1 MSDTDVR
8 WRAKK
13 VIQDQSNRLVTDTQ
27 IKRWDSKTDPGH
39 THTKTDITDFP
50 SSMPASDVKAWAKA
64 DNKPSYV
71 WNEIGNKPTEFNPSS
86 HKHLKND
93 ITDFPESIK
102 NPLSMSIMLN
112 GGNTE
117 GKDLFTYDGSVAKTV
132 NINYS
137 NIGAAPK
144 EHYHDDRYYTEEET
158 DKLIKGVSTGV
169 FENLTWEKILNKPT
183 VFTPANH
190 THSKSEIND
199 FPDSLK
205 NPSSI
210 TIKLNGGTI
219 EGNNV
224 FTYDGS
230 IAKTI
235 DITAA
240 DIGASSIGHFH
251 TVKDIKDFP
260 ISMPA
265 SDVYDWAK
273 EKFKPSYVWNEIGEK
288 PTEFN
293 PIAHKHV
300 VNEIT
305 DFPETMRNP
314 YSISIRLNNGTTED
328 LDLFTYNGDGEKSIN
343 ITPIKIDAA
352 DRVHTHTRS
361 QITDFPETLRNPAFL
376 TVKFDNM
383 ANKSVTSDSYDGS
396 VPKTITVASNIH
408 KHLKED
414 ILDFPDSIKNPKNI
428 TLILDNGETTT
439 QDFYDGSEA
448 KTFNVASA
456 KHTHSKIDFTDFP
469 VSIKNPFSVTIV
481 TNDGK
486 TTSSDSYDG
495 SIAKTFN
502 LASAKHVH
510 VKSEITDF
518 PDSIKNPSAITIVTN
533 NGETTSK
540 DTYDGSLSKT
550 FELASAKH
558 VHVKS
563 EITDFPS
570 SIKNPTAITIT
581 MNDGTDITKDSY
593 DGSEE
598 KTFDVAKGKH
608 VHVKSE
614 ITDFPDSI
622 KNPTA
627 ITIITNDG
635 KDISQDSYDGSEG
648 KIFEV
653 ADAKHVH
660 VKSEITDFPDS
671 IKNPTAITISLN
683 DGKTTVSDSYDGS
696 KEKSFNAASAKHVH
710 VKSEITDFP
719 SSIKNPAS
727 ITIAV
732 DDGVTKTQDSYDGS
746 SAKKF
751 DVANAKHVH
760 VKSEI
765 TDFPTSIKNPNTL
778 IVNINDGKTSTQ
790 TKYDGSVIATV
801 NVASAKH
808 VHVKSEITDFPES
821 IKNPTA
827 ITISTYNG
835 TDTVSDSYDGST
847 TKTFNV
853 ASANHTHSKF
863 NIVDFPDSIKNPT
876 TLIINMNDGKNI
888 TTDSYDG
895 SEEKTLN
902 LASAKHVHVKSEIT
916 DFPASIK
923 NPTAITIT
931 MNDGKTIVSDSYD
944 GSSAKKFDVAKGKHV
959 HVKSEITD
967 FPESIKNPTA
977 ITITMNDGKNTTTDS
992 YDGSSAKTFDVAKGK
1007 HVHVK
1012 SEITDFPA
1020 SIKNPTSITIS
1031 LNDGKNTTT
1040 DSYDG
1045 SKEKTFNA
1053 ASAKHVHVKSEIT
1066 DFPSSIKNPTA
1077 ITISLNDGKNITKDS
1092 YDGSTAKSFDVAK
1105 GKHVHVKSEIT
1116 DFPASIKNPTSLS
1129 IQLNGGAATVYD
1141 GSTAKSINI
1150 TPAGIGASAS
1160 THLHDDRYYTESEI
1174 DTKLGNISTTLT
1186 SHNHTELAGVASP
1199 QAVPG
1204 KSKDGFMTYHY
1215 NVNNGLTN
1223 NMPSSNNA
1231 NAILTISRHAGDYTT
1246 QLGFSS
1252 DDNIYYRNGVG
1263 TTSWKRILDSSNYNN
1278 YAPSK
1283 TGSGA
1288 SGTWSIN
1295 ITGKA
1300 NTAGIADSANAVTW
1314 GNVSGKPSTYTPS
1327 AHTHTKSQITDF
1339 PASLKNP
1346 TSLSIQLNG
1355 GTATVYDGSNAKS
1368 INITPAGIGASA
1380 SGHTHNYAGSSS
1392 VGGSANSAV
1401 KLDTST
1407 AGSGT
1412 QPVYFS
1418 GGKPVACT
1426 YSLNKSV
1433 PSNAVFTDT
1442 NTWRGIQNNL
1452 TSDSTN
1458 DSLSAA
1464 QGKVLK
1470 GLVDGKAAA
1479 SHTHTK
1485 SQITDFPTS
1494 MPASDVYS
1502 WAKASSKPSYSWS
1515 EIGSKPSTFT
1525 PSSHTHDFV
1534 VGSYTGNGGQQKPNY
1549 FGTNKVGFLM
1559 MNTTVN
1565 GNSQYKDWVIMDCY
1579 SGTDV
1584 GGGVAIGVNRQS
1596 LGAYIMR
1603 SDATR
1608 TAWAESAELLHTK
1621 NYTSYTVTKSGGG
1634 ASGTWGI
1641 NISGKAST
1649 AGTADS
1655 ANSVAWGNV
1664 SGKPST
1670 FTPSSHTHTKS
1681 QITDFPTSMPA
1692 SDVYSWAKASSKP
1705 SYSWNE
1711 ITSKPSTFTPSA
1723 HTHNYAGSSSAGG
1736 SANSAVKLNSNAG
1749 SKLNPIYFSDGKPAA
1764 CTYTLAKS
1772 VPSDAVFTD
1781 TNTWRGIQNNLTS
1794 NSTSDSLSAAQGK
1807 VLKGLIDGK
1816 ASSSHTHSY
1825 LPLSGGN
1832 VTGRIT
1838 RSSGGAW
1845 ISQRD
1850 LAIVYQ
1856 SFTDSSSACPV
1867 VAFKT
1872 KSGAWAMGSLA
1883 GTDNLYFSYSTD
1895 SDYNA
1900 GNNNAN
1906 MISLPAKTGTIALTS
1921 DLPTWNTIKPYTAFF
1936 GGIDLDTNGAYI
1948 YGENNSG
1955 NIFFRY
1961 KASAGATD
1969 YSWANLNDIVNN
1981 AYGNLRLSGG
1991 TMTGPITLGSSGS
2004 IYTGNDGN
2012 YGPGSPLNNV
2022 VISSWFGVS
2031 FTTSCP
2037 NQGCTGKTAVG
2048 IDCRTGT
2055 LKAYDFAISHFC
2067 GDDIQSIDSCSIRF
2081 TSLTNWGIIKGPN
2094 SLRFANVNGAKFRM
2108 QDRYCYCDVGFV
2120 SMGIWNS
2127 SATQAANMY
2136 INDQGFIYHTS
2147 SASRY
2152 KMNIENLTKP
2162 NDYSY
2167 NILKLNPKQW
2177 FDRGETERYAK
2188 YLTAEYTKEELDDE
2202 FKQLCLS
2209 SNITP
2214 CYGLIAEDVKEA
2226 GLEEFCEFSKDEN
2239 GNKKIEG
2246 VQYDR
2251 LPILMIP
2258 ILRDLV
2264 SCMNKILPYAKKG
2277 IDDENILKEVEEIEK
2292 RFNSFNENDV
2302 VNLKYD
2308 PETSKIIE

>member
-132 NINYS
+132 NINYL

-719 SSIKNPAS
+719 TSIKNPAS

-790 TKYDGSVIATV
+790 TKYDGSAIAKI

-835 TDTVSDSYDGST
+835 TDTVSDSYDGSI

-902 LASAKHVHVKSEIT
+902 LASAKHVHAKSEIT
-916 DFPASIK
+916 DFP
-923 NPTAITIT
+923 T
-931 MNDGKTIVSDSYD
+931 
-944 GSSAKKFDVAKGKHV
+944 
-959 HVKSEITD
+959 
-967 FPESIKNPTA
+967 
-977 ITITMNDGKNTTTDS
+977 
-992 YDGSSAKTFDVAKGK
+992 
-1007 HVHVK
+1007 
-1012 SEITDFPA
+1012 

-1116 DFPASIKNPTSLS
+1116 DFPSSIKNPTSLS

-1141 GSTAKSINI
+1141 GSSAKSINI
-1150 TPAGIGASAS
+1150 TPAGIGASAN

-1174 DTKLGNISTTLT
+1174 DTKLSNVNTTLT
-1186 SHNHTELAGVASP
+1186 SHNHTELAGVASS

-1295 ITGKA
+1295 ISGKA

-1314 GNVSGKPSTYTPS
+1314 GNISGKPSTYTPS

-1355 GTATVYDGSNAKS
+1355 GAATVYDGSTAKS

-1407 AGSGT
+1407 AGSAT

-1608 TAWAESAELLHTK
+1608 TTWAESAELLHTK

-1655 ANSVAWGNV
+1655 AKSVAWGNV

-1670 FTPSSHTHTKS
+1670 FTPSAHTHTKS

-1723 HTHNYAGSSSAGG
+1723 HTHNYAGSNSAGG
-1736 SANSAVKLNSNAG
+1736 AANYVAAG
-1749 SKLNPIYFSDGKPAA
+1749 PASVASEVYRHVWFSDAGTETARCYNDSFKYDPKSNKLTVNISGTADSVPWSGVTGKP
-1764 CTYTLAKS
+1764 
-1772 VPSDAVFTD
+1772 
-1781 TNTWRGIQNNLTS
+1781 
-1794 NSTSDSLSAAQGK
+1794 STFPP
-1807 VLKGLIDGK
+1807 
-1816 ASSSHTHSY
+1816 SSHTHSY
-1825 LPLSGGN
+1825 IPLSGGTI
-1832 VTGRIT
+1832 TGNILPSKNNSYYLGKENSAFYQIT
-1838 RSSGGAW
+1838 GQNIYAQYLKPINNTSTIGVYTDPWNAGHFESLRSGTISCSKVSFFPSGQNKTLFPDTYLSMNCLTNSSDSKSYG
-1845 ISQRD
+1845 IINFYYD
-1850 LAIVYQ
+1850 KNIVSLQ
-1856 SFTDSSSACPV
+1856 PTIGSNARSIFLPNASGTLQISSSDIRLKDNVKDSNINALE
-1867 VAFKT
+1867 FINKI
-1872 KSGAWAMGSLA
+1872 KIRQFDWKESGKGHQ
-1883 GTDNLYFSYSTD
+1883 
-1895 SDYNA
+1895 
-1900 GNNNAN
+1900 
-1906 MISLPAKTGTIALTS
+1906 
-1921 DLPTWNTIKPYTAFF
+1921 
-1936 GGIDLDTNGAYI
+1936 
-1948 YGENNSG
+1948 
-1955 NIFFRY
+1955 
-1961 KASAGATD
+1961 
-1969 YSWANLNDIVNN
+1969 DI
-1981 AYGNLRLSGG
+1981 
-1991 TMTGPITLGSSGS
+1991 
-2004 IYTGNDGN
+2004 
-2012 YGPGSPLNNV
+2012 
-2022 VISSWFGVS
+2022 
-2031 FTTSCP
+2031 
-2037 NQGCTGKTAVG
+2037 
-2048 IDCRTGT
+2048 
-2055 LKAYDFAISHFC
+2055 
-2067 GDDIQSIDSCSIRF
+2067 
-2081 TSLTNWGIIKGPN
+2081 
-2094 SLRFANVNGAKFRM
+2094 
-2108 QDRYCYCDVGFV
+2108 
-2120 SMGIWNS
+2120 
-2127 SATQAANMY
+2127 
-2136 INDQGFIYHTS
+2136 GFI
-2147 SASRY
+2147 AD
-2152 KMNIENLTKP
+2152 EL
-2162 NDYSY
+2162 
-2167 NILKLNPKQW
+2167 
-2177 FDRGETERYAK
+2177 
-2188 YLTAEYTKEELDDE
+2188 EELDSNLSVGGGTDISE
-2202 FKQLCLS
+2202 YKNENGKCIKKEIMNVKCVNTFYLQGYEVKAIQELS
-2209 SNITP
+2209 SKVDNKVDA
-2214 CYGLIAEDVKEA
+2214 LEKENNKLKDIINQL
-2226 GLEEFCEFSKDEN
+2226 LERVTTLEN
-2239 GNKKIEG
+2239 K
-2246 VQYDR
+2246 
-2251 LPILMIP
+2251 
-2258 ILRDLV
+2258 
-2264 SCMNKILPYAKKG
+2264 
-2277 IDDENILKEVEEIEK
+2277 
-2292 RFNSFNENDV
+2292 
-2302 VNLKYD
+2302 
-2308 PETSKIIE
+2308 

>member
-132 NINYS
+132 NINYL

-240 DIGASSIGHFH
+240 DIGASSIGHLH

-383 ANKSVTSDSYDGS
+383 ASKSVTSDSYDGS

-540 DTYDGSLSKT
+540 DSYDGSLSKT

-696 KEKSFNAASAKHVH
+696 KEKSFNVASAKHVH

-719 SSIKNPAS
+719 TSIKNPAS

-790 TKYDGSVIATV
+790 TKYDGSVIAKI

-967 FPESIKNPTA
+967 FPDSIKNPTA

-1012 SEITDFPA
+1012 SEITDFP
-1020 SIKNPTSITIS
+1020 TSI
-1031 LNDGKNTTT
+1031 
-1040 DSYDG
+1040 
-1045 SKEKTFNA
+1045 
-1053 ASAKHVHVKSEIT
+1053 
-1066 DFPSSIKNPTA
+1066 
-1077 ITISLNDGKNITKDS
+1077 
-1092 YDGSTAKSFDVAK
+1092 
-1105 GKHVHVKSEIT
+1105 
-1116 DFPASIKNPTSLS
+1116 
-1129 IQLNGGAATVYD
+1129 
-1141 GSTAKSINI
+1141 
-1150 TPAGIGASAS
+1150 
-1160 THLHDDRYYTESEI
+1160 
-1174 DTKLGNISTTLT
+1174 
-1186 SHNHTELAGVASP
+1186 
-1199 QAVPG
+1199 
-1204 KSKDGFMTYHY
+1204 
-1215 NVNNGLTN
+1215 
-1223 NMPSSNNA
+1223 
-1231 NAILTISRHAGDYTT
+1231 
-1246 QLGFSS
+1246 
-1252 DDNIYYRNGVG
+1252 
-1263 TTSWKRILDSSNYNN
+1263 
-1278 YAPSK
+1278 
-1283 TGSGA
+1283 
-1288 SGTWSIN
+1288 
-1295 ITGKA
+1295 
-1300 NTAGIADSANAVTW
+1300 
-1314 GNVSGKPSTYTPS
+1314 
-1327 AHTHTKSQITDF
+1327 
-1339 PASLKNP
+1339 KNP

-1355 GTATVYDGSNAKS
+1355 GTATVYDGSSAKS

-1407 AGSGT
+1407 AGSAT

-1525 PSSHTHDFV
+1525 PSAHTHEFV

-1723 HTHNYAGSSSAGG
+1723 HTHNYAGSSSVGG
-1736 SANSAVKLNSNAG
+1736 SANSAVKLDTSTAG
-1749 SKLNPIYFSDGKPAA
+1749 SATQPVYFSGGKPVA
-1764 CTYTLAKS
+1764 CSYTLGKS
-1772 VPSDAVFTD
+1772 VPSNAVFTD
-1781 TNTWRGIQNNLTS
+1781 TDTWRPLGTTANTACAGNDSRLS
-1794 NSTSDSLSAAQGK
+1794 NSRPASDVYSWAKAKSKPSYSWSEIGSKPSTFTPSSHNHDYLTLYGGRPANINFNTSTNGTGAMFHFVATSSTTTGKPPEDSNVLQLNWDNNGGYDSQLSITNCDGHMYFRGQSAGK
-1807 VLKGLIDGK
+1807 WNNWKTVIDSSNIGSQSVNYANSAGGVAWGNISGK
-1816 ASSSHTHSY
+1816 PSTFTPSSHTHTKSEVGLGNVDNTADSAKSVKY
-1825 LPLSGGN
+1825 ATSAGSATTASQLMLGSRATTFNWNGQGGQPEWLFGSNESNITGGSTSNVYVYNPSNFRVAHANESSTLGITVNPTNSNNLDTPLNFAQHSVSAYFITTNGQVTDQPSTYGMLLNVGWPGSDCHQIWMNQPGGRIYQRGGN
-1832 VTGRIT
+1832 GAGWSGSWHRILCDDDIIET
-1838 RSSGGAW
+1838 
-1845 ISQRD
+1845 
-1850 LAIVYQ
+1850 
-1856 SFTDSSSACPV
+1856 
-1867 VAFKT
+1867 
-1872 KSGAWAMGSLA
+1872 
-1883 GTDNLYFSYSTD
+1883 SYY
-1895 SDYNA
+1895 YNA
-1900 GNNNAN
+1900 GDV
-1906 MISLPAKTGTIALTS
+1906 LL
-1921 DLPTWNTIKPYTAFF
+1921 YTP
-1936 GGIDLDTNGAYI
+1936 N
-1948 YGENNSG
+1948 E
-1955 NIFFRY
+1955 
-1961 KASAGATD
+1961 SAIRF
-1969 YSWANLNDIVNN
+1969 N
-1981 AYGNLRLSGG
+1981 GG
-1991 TMTGPITLGSSGS
+1991 TP
-2004 IYTGNDGN
+2004 
-2012 YGPGSPLNNV
+2012 
-2022 VISSWFGVS
+2022 
-2031 FTTSCP
+2031 
-2037 NQGCTGKTAVG
+2037 
-2048 IDCRTGT
+2048 
-2055 LKAYDFAISHFC
+2055 
-2067 GDDIQSIDSCSIRF
+2067 
-2081 TSLTNWGIIKGPN
+2081 WGIVKLPN
-2094 SLRFANVNGAKFRM
+2094 SLQVVNGEGSKFRF
-2108 QDRYCYCDVGFV
+2108 QNSYCYCDAGFY
-2120 SMGIWNS
+2120 SNGIFN
-2127 SATQAANMY
+2127 T
-2136 INDQGFIYHTS
+2136 TS
-2147 SASRY
+2147 SSTANLHIDSNGLIRRIGSASKY
-2152 KMNIENLTKP
+2152 KLDIKPLEEDSSYPYKLLNLQ
-2162 NDYSY
+2162 
-2167 NILKLNPKQW
+2167 PKQW
-2177 FDRGETERYAK
+2177 FDKGETERYAELLSK
-2188 YLTAEYTKEELDDE
+2188 EYNGEEMDEESRVVAEN
-2202 FKQLCLS
+2202 
-2209 SNITP
+2209 SNIDSY
-2214 CYGLIAEDVKEA
+2214 YGLIAEDLEA
-2226 GLEEFCEFSKDEN
+2226 TGLEKFCSYGKEN
-2239 GNKKIEG
+2239 TDGKKEVEG
-2246 VQYDR
+2246 IMYDR
-2251 LPILMIP
+2251 IPILMIP
-2258 ILRDLV
+2258 ILKDLV
-2264 SCMNKILPYAKKG
+2264 EYVKTTYPLIKDSIKDKDAASKVSSIIDRMNSINDSTMVNTTYKV
-2277 IDDENILKEVEEIEK
+2277 DNTEK
-2292 RFNSFNENDV
+2292 
-2302 VNLKYD
+2302 
-2308 PETSKIIE
+2308 

>member
-50 SSMPASDVKAWAKA
+50 SSMPASDVKDWAKA

-71 WNEIGNKPTEFNPSS
+71 WNEIGNKPTKFNPSS

-117 GKDLFTYDGSVAKTV
+117 GKDLFTYDGSIAKTV

-158 DKLIKGVSTGV
+158 DKLIKGISTGV

-240 DIGASSIGHFH
+240 DIGASSIGHLH

-260 ISMPA
+260 TSMPA

-352 DRVHTHTRS
+352 DRIHTHIKS

-396 VPKTITVASNIH
+396 VAKTITVASNIH

-456 KHTHSKIDFTDFP
+456 KHTHSKVDFTDFP

-486 TTSSDSYDG
+486 TTTSDSYDG

-635 KDISQDSYDGSEG
+635 KDISQDSYDGSEE

-696 KEKSFNAASAKHVH
+696 KEKTFNAASAKHVH

-719 SSIKNPAS
+719 TSIKNPAS

-732 DDGVTKTQDSYDGS
+732 DDGITKTQDSYDGS

-808 VHVKSEITDFPES
+808 VHVKSEITDFPTS

-835 TDTVSDSYDGST
+835 TDTVSDSYDGSI

-853 ASANHTHSKF
+853 ASANHTHSKSH
-863 NIVDFPDSIKNPT
+863 IVDFPDSIKNPT
-876 TLIINMNDGKNI
+876 TLIINMNDGKNT

-967 FPESIKNPTA
+967 FPSSIKNPSA
-977 ITITMNDGKNTTTDS
+977 ITITTNDGKNTTTDS
-992 YDGSSAKTFDVAKGK
+992 YDGSSAKSFDVAKGK

-1012 SEITDFPA
+1012 SEITDFPS
-1020 SIKNPTSITIS
+1020 SIKNPTAITIS

-1077 ITISLNDGKNITKDS
+1077 ITITMNDGKTTVSDS
-1092 YDGSTAKSFDVAK
+1092 YDGSSAKKFDVAK

-1116 DFPASIKNPTSLS
+1116 DFPSSIKNPTSLS

-1141 GSTAKSINI
+1141 GSSAKSINI
-1150 TPAGIGASAS
+1150 TPAGIGASAN

-1174 DTKLGNISTTLT
+1174 DTKLSNINTTLT
-1186 SHNHTELAGVASP
+1186 SHNHTELAGVAST

-1288 SGTWSIN
+1288 SGTWGIN
-1295 ITGKA
+1295 ISGKA

-1314 GNVSGKPSTYTPS
+1314 GNVSGKPSTFTPS
-1327 AHTHTKSQITDF
+1327 SHTHTKSQITDF

-1355 GTATVYDGSNAKS
+1355 GTATVYDGSTAKS
-1368 INITPAGIGASA
+1368 INITPAGIGAAA
-1380 SGHTHNYAGSSS
+1380 SGHTHKYAGSSS

-1407 AGSGT
+1407 AGSST

-1452 TSDSTN
+1452 TSDSTS

-1502 WAKASSKPSYSWS
+1502 WAKASSKPSYSWN
-1515 EIGSKPSTFT
+1515 EISSKPSTFT
-1525 PSSHTHDFV
+1525 PSSHTHNFV

-1565 GNSQYKDWVIMDCY
+1565 GNSEYKDWVIMDCY

-1603 SDATR
+1603 SDAKR
-1608 TAWAESAELLHTK
+1608 AAWADSAELLHTK

-1649 AGTADS
+1649 AGTADT

-1711 ITSKPSTFTPSA
+1711 ISSKPSTFTPSS

-1781 TNTWRGIQNNLTS
+1781 TNTWRGIHNNLTS

-1807 VLKGLIDGK
+1807 ILKGLVDGK

-1845 ISQRD
+1845 VSQRD

-1867 VAFKT
+1867 AAFKT

-1895 SDYNA
+1895 TDYNA
-1900 GNNNAN
+1900 GNNNAF
-1906 MISLPAKTGTIALTS
+1906 MISLPPKTGTIALTS
-1921 DLPTWNTIKPYTAFF
+1921 DLPTWNSIKPTVTGFAGIAF
-1936 GGIDLDTNGAYI
+1936 DDNGAYI

-1955 NIFFRY
+1955 NILFRY
-1961 KASAGATD
+1961 KSSAGATD
-1969 YSWANLNDIVNN
+1969 YSWANLKDLVSN

-1991 TMTGPITLGSSGS
+1991 TMNGPINFGSSGS
-2004 IYTGNDGN
+2004 IYTANDGN
-2012 YGPGSPLNNV
+2012 YGPGGSLNNI

-2037 NQGCTGKTAVG
+2037 NQGFTGTTAVG
-2048 IDCRTGT
+2048 IDCRTGN
-2055 LKAYDFAISHFC
+2055 LKAYDFTVSHYS
-2067 GDDIQSIDSCSIRF
+2067 GADINTINDSCIRF
-2081 TSLTNWGIIKGPN
+2081 ASQTEWGIIKGPN
-2094 SLRFANVNGAKFRM
+2094 SLKFANTGGIKFRM
-2108 QDRYCYCDVGFV
+2108 QDGYCYCDAGFV
-2120 SMGIWNS
+2120 SMGIWN
-2127 SATQAANMY
+2127 ATATSAANMF
-2136 INDQGFIYHTS
+2136 INSNGIVFRRS

-2152 KMNIENLTKP
+2152 KMNIENLNKP

-2177 FDRGETERYAK
+2177 FDRGETERYAE

-2239 GNKKIEG
+2239 GNRRIEG
-2246 VQYDR
+2246 VQYER

-2258 ILRDLV
+2258 ILRDIV

-2277 IDDENILKEVEEIEK
+2277 IDDEETLKQIEEIEK
-2292 RFNSFNENDV
+2292 RFNSFKDEDM
-2302 VNLKYD
+2302 VNLQYD
-2308 PETSKIIE
+2308 PETSEIIK

>member
-240 DIGASSIGHFH
+240 DIGASSIGHLH

-696 KEKSFNAASAKHVH
+696 KEKTFNAASAKHVH

-835 TDTVSDSYDGST
+835 TDTVSDSYDGSI

-967 FPESIKNPTA
+967 FPASIKNPTA
-977 ITITMNDGKNTTTDS
+977 ITITTNDGKNTTTDS

-1012 SEITDFPA
+1012 SEITDFPT

-1116 DFPASIKNPTSLS
+1116 DFPSSIKNPTSLS

-1141 GSTAKSINI
+1141 GSSAKSINI
-1150 TPAGIGASAS
+1150 TPAGIGASAN

-1174 DTKLGNISTTLT
+1174 DTKLSNVNTTLT
-1186 SHNHTELAGVASP
+1186 SHNHTELAGVASS

-1295 ITGKA
+1295 ISGKA

-1327 AHTHTKSQITDF
+1327 SHTHTKSQITDF

-1355 GTATVYDGSNAKS
+1355 GTATVYDGSTAKS

-1407 AGSGT
+1407 AGSAT

-1452 TSDSTN
+1452 TSD
-1458 DSLSAA
+1458 
-1464 QGKVLK
+1464 
-1470 GLVDGKAAA
+1470 
-1479 SHTHTK
+1479 
-1485 SQITDFPTS
+1485 
-1494 MPASDVYS
+1494 
-1502 WAKASSKPSYSWS
+1502 
-1515 EIGSKPSTFT
+1515 
-1525 PSSHTHDFV
+1525 
-1534 VGSYTGNGGQQKPNY
+1534 
-1549 FGTNKVGFLM
+1549 
-1559 MNTTVN
+1559 
-1565 GNSQYKDWVIMDCY
+1565 
-1579 SGTDV
+1579 
-1584 GGGVAIGVNRQS
+1584 
-1596 LGAYIMR
+1596 
-1603 SDATR
+1603 
-1608 TAWAESAELLHTK
+1608 
-1621 NYTSYTVTKSGGG
+1621 
-1634 ASGTWGI
+1634 
-1641 NISGKAST
+1641 
-1649 AGTADS
+1649 
-1655 ANSVAWGNV
+1655 
-1664 SGKPST
+1664 
-1670 FTPSSHTHTKS
+1670 
-1681 QITDFPTSMPA
+1681 
-1692 SDVYSWAKASSKP
+1692 
-1705 SYSWNE
+1705 
-1711 ITSKPSTFTPSA
+1711 
-1723 HTHNYAGSSSAGG
+1723 
-1736 SANSAVKLNSNAG
+1736 
-1749 SKLNPIYFSDGKPAA
+1749 
-1764 CTYTLAKS
+1764 
-1772 VPSDAVFTD
+1772 
-1781 TNTWRGIQNNLTS
+1781 
-1794 NSTSDSLSAAQGK
+1794 STSDSLSAAQGK

-1921 DLPTWNTIKPYTAFF
+1921 DLPTWNSIKPYTAFF
-1936 GGIDLDTNGAYI
+1936 GGIDLDTNGAYV

-2094 SLRFANVNGAKFRM
+2094 SLRFANVNGVKFRM

>member
-240 DIGASSIGHFH
+240 DIGASSIGHLH

-293 PIAHKHV
+293 PTAHKHV

-696 KEKSFNAASAKHVH
+696 KEKTFNAASAKHVH

-790 TKYDGSVIATV
+790 TKYDGSVIAKI

-967 FPESIKNPTA
+967 FPT
-977 ITITMNDGKNTTTDS
+977 
-992 YDGSSAKTFDVAKGK
+992 
-1007 HVHVK
+1007 
-1012 SEITDFPA
+1012 

-1116 DFPASIKNPTSLS
+1116 DFPSSIKNPTSLS

-1141 GSTAKSINI
+1141 GSSAKSINI
-1150 TPAGIGASAS
+1150 TPAGIGASAN

-1174 DTKLGNISTTLT
+1174 DTKLSNVNTTLT
-1186 SHNHTELAGVASP
+1186 SHNHTELAGVASS

-1295 ITGKA
+1295 ISGKA
-1300 NTAGIADSANAVTW
+1300 NTAGIADSANAVAW

-1355 GTATVYDGSNAKS
+1355 GAATVYDGSTAKS

-1407 AGSGT
+1407 AGSAT

-1655 ANSVAWGNV
+1655 AKSVAWGNV

-1723 HTHNYAGSSSAGG
+1723 HTHNYAGSNSAGG
-1736 SANSAVKLNSNAG
+1736 AANSAVKLNSNAG

-1764 CTYTLAKS
+1764 CSYTLGKS
-1772 VPSDAVFTD
+1772 VPSNAVFTD

-1794 NSTSDSLSAAQGK
+1794 DSTSDSLSAAQGK

-1856 SFTDSSSACPV
+1856 SLTDSSSACPV

-1921 DLPTWNTIKPYTAFF
+1921 DIPTWNSIKPTVTGFAGIAF
-1936 GGIDLDTNGAYI
+1936 DDNGAYI

-1955 NIFFRY
+1955 NILFRY
-1961 KASAGATD
+1961 KSSAGATD
-1969 YSWANLNDIVNN
+1969 YSWANLKDLVSN

-1991 TMTGPITLGSSGS
+1991 TMNGPINFGSSGS
-2004 IYTGNDGN
+2004 IYTANDGN
-2012 YGPGSPLNNV
+2012 YGPGGSLNNI

-2037 NQGCTGKTAVG
+2037 NQGFTGTTAVG
-2048 IDCRTGT
+2048 IDCRTGN
-2055 LKAYDFAISHFC
+2055 LKAYDFTVSHYS
-2067 GDDIQSIDSCSIRF
+2067 GADINTINDSCIRF
-2081 TSLTNWGIIKGPN
+2081 ASQTEWGIIKGPN
-2094 SLRFANVNGAKFRM
+2094 SLKFANTGGIKFRM
-2108 QDRYCYCDVGFV
+2108 QDAYCYCDAGFV
-2120 SMGIWNS
+2120 SMGIWN
-2127 SATQAANMY
+2127 ATATSAANMY
-2136 INDQGFIYHTS
+2136 INDSGFVYRSS

-2152 KMNIENLTKP
+2152 KMNIENLNKP

-2188 YLTAEYTKEELDDE
+2188 YLTAKYTKEELDDE
-2202 FKQLCLS
+2202 FEQLCLS

-2239 GNKKIEG
+2239 GNRRIEG
-2246 VQYDR
+2246 VQYER

-2277 IDDENILKEVEEIEK
+2277 IDDEETLKQIEEIEK
-2292 RFNSFNENDV
+2292 RFNSFKDEDM
-2302 VNLKYD
+2302 VNLQYD
-2308 PETSKIIE
+2308 PQTSKIVE

>member
-27 IKRWDSKTDPGH
+27 IKKWDSKTDPGH

-71 WNEIGNKPTEFNPSS
+71 WNEIGNKPTKFNPSS

-117 GKDLFTYDGSVAKTV
+117 GKDLFTYDGSIAKTV

-169 FENLTWEKILNKPT
+169 FENLSWEKILNKPT

-352 DRVHTHTRS
+352 DRIHTHTRS

-396 VPKTITVASNIH
+396 VAKTITVASNIH

-486 TTSSDSYDG
+486 TTASDSYDG

-696 KEKSFNAASAKHVH
+696 KEKTFNAASAKHVH

-719 SSIKNPAS
+719 TSIKNPAS

-778 IVNINDGKTSTQ
+778 IVNINDGKASTQ
-790 TKYDGSVIATV
+790 TKYDGSVIATI

-902 LASAKHVHVKSEIT
+902 LASAKHVHFKSDIT
-916 DFPASIK
+916 DFPESIK
-923 NPTAITIT
+923 NPTSITIT

-977 ITITMNDGKNTTTDS
+977 ITITTNDGKNTTTDS
-992 YDGSSAKTFDVAKGK
+992 YDGSSAKSFDVAKGK

-1053 ASAKHVHVKSEIT
+1053 ASAKHVHLKSEIT

-1077 ITISLNDGKNITKDS
+1077 ITITMNDGKTTVSDS
-1092 YDGSTAKSFDVAK
+1092 YDGSSAKKFDVAK

-1116 DFPASIKNPTSLS
+1116 DFPTSIKNPTSLS
-1129 IQLNGGAATVYD
+1129 IQLNGGTATVYD

-1150 TPAGIGASAS
+1150 TPAGIGASAN

-1174 DTKLGNISTTLT
+1174 DTKLSNISTTLT
-1186 SHNHTELAGVASP
+1186 SHNHTELAGVAST

-1295 ITGKA
+1295 ISGKA

-1314 GNVSGKPSTYTPS
+1314 GNVSGKPSTFTPS
-1327 AHTHTKSQITDF
+1327 SHTHTKSQITDF

-1355 GTATVYDGSNAKS
+1355 GAATVYDGSTAKS
-1368 INITPAGIGASA
+1368 INITPAGIGAAA
-1380 SGHTHNYAGSSS
+1380 SGHTHKYAGSSS

-1407 AGSGT
+1407 AGSST

-1442 NTWRGIQNNL
+1442 WRGIQNNL
-1452 TSDSTN
+1452 TSDSTS

-1525 PSSHTHDFV
+1525 PSAHTHDFV

-1565 GNSQYKDWVIMDCY
+1565 GNSQYKDWIIMDCY
-1579 SGTDV
+1579 SGNDV

-1649 AGTADS
+1649 AGTADT

-1711 ITSKPSTFTPSA
+1711 ISSKPSTFTPSS

-1867 VAFKT
+1867 AAFKT

-1895 SDYNA
+1895 TDYNA
-1900 GNNNAN
+1900 GNNNAF
-1906 MISLPAKTGTIALTS
+1906 MISLPPKTGTIALTS
-1921 DLPTWNTIKPYTAFF
+1921 DLPTWNSIKPTVTGFAGIAF
-1936 GGIDLDTNGAYI
+1936 DDNGAYI

-1955 NIFFRY
+1955 NILFRY
-1961 KASAGATD
+1961 KSSAGATD
-1969 YSWANLNDIVNN
+1969 YSWANLKDLVSN

-1991 TMTGPITLGSSGS
+1991 TMTGPINLGSSGS
-2004 IYTGNDGN
+2004 IYTANDGN
-2012 YGPGSPLNNV
+2012 YGPGGSLNNI

-2037 NQGCTGKTAVG
+2037 NQAYTGSTAVG
-2048 IDCRTGT
+2048 IDCREGVV
-2055 LKAYDFAISHFC
+2055 KAQRYETCNYTSADITSV
-2067 GDDIQSIDSCSIRF
+2067 DDYA
-2081 TSLTNWGIIKGPN
+2081 
-2094 SLRFANVNGAKFRM
+2094 LRFIGGTTYAFVKKPNELILQNNSKGNTFRFGNNCNYSDAYFRAQGIYDNTSSGTANV
-2108 QDRYCYCDVGFV
+2108 
-2120 SMGIWNS
+2120 
-2127 SATQAANMY
+2127 Y
-2136 INDQGFIYHTS
+2136 ISGETYLKRHTS
-2147 SASRY
+2147 ASKY
-2152 KMNIENLTKP
+2152 KLDITPINENNSYP
-2162 NDYSY
+2162 Y
-2167 NILKLNPKQW
+2167 NILKLSPKQW
-2177 FDRGETERYAK
+2177 FDKGEIERYSE
-2188 YLTAEYTKEELDDE
+2188 YLTFECTGENMDDE
-2202 FKQLCLS
+2202 YKTLCLDGS
-2209 SNITP
+2209 ADP
-2214 CYGLIAEDVKEA
+2214 YYGLIAEDVEAA
-2226 GLEEFCEFSKDEN
+2226 GLEKFCVYGKEDEN
-2239 GNKKIEG
+2239 GNKEIEG
-2246 VQYDR
+2246 IRYDK
-2251 LPILMIP
+2251 LPILLIP
-2258 ILRDLV
+2258 IMRDIVNVL
-2264 SCMNKILPYAKKG
+2264 NRILPYAKKG
-2277 IDDENILKEVEEIEK
+2277 IDDEDILKEVEEIEK
-2292 RFNSFNENDV
+2292 RFNSFKNENV
-2302 VNLKYD
+2302 VNIQYD
-2308 PETSKIIE
+2308 PQSSKIIK

>member
-132 NINYS
+132 NINYL

-240 DIGASSIGHFH
+240 DIGASSIGHLH

-635 KDISQDSYDGSEG
+635 KDISQDSYDGSEE

-696 KEKSFNAASAKHVH
+696 KEKTFNAASAKHVH

-790 TKYDGSVIATV
+790 TKYDGSVIAKI

-931 MNDGKTIVSDSYD
+931 TNDGKNTTTDSYD
-944 GSSAKKFDVAKGKHV
+944 GSSAKLFDVAKGKHV

-967 FPESIKNPTA
+967 FPS
-977 ITITMNDGKNTTTDS
+977 
-992 YDGSSAKTFDVAKGK
+992 
-1007 HVHVK
+1007 
-1012 SEITDFPA
+1012 
-1020 SIKNPTSITIS
+1020 
-1031 LNDGKNTTT
+1031 
-1040 DSYDG
+1040 
-1045 SKEKTFNA
+1045 
-1053 ASAKHVHVKSEIT
+1053 
-1066 DFPSSIKNPTA
+1066 
-1077 ITISLNDGKNITKDS
+1077 
-1092 YDGSTAKSFDVAK
+1092 
-1105 GKHVHVKSEIT
+1105 
-1116 DFPASIKNPTSLS
+1116 SIKNPTSLS

-1141 GSTAKSINI
+1141 GSSAKSINI
-1150 TPAGIGASAS
+1150 TPAGIGASAN

-1174 DTKLGNISTTLT
+1174 DTKLSNVNTTLT
-1186 SHNHTELAGVASP
+1186 SHNHTELAGVASS

-1355 GTATVYDGSNAKS
+1355 GAATVYDGSTAKS

-1407 AGSGT
+1407 AGSAT

-1655 ANSVAWGNV
+1655 AKSVAWGNV

-1764 CTYTLAKS
+1764 CSYTLGKS
-1772 VPSDAVFTD
+1772 VPSNAVFTD

-1794 NSTSDSLSAAQGK
+1794 DSTSDSLSAAQGK

-1856 SFTDSSSACPV
+1856 SLTDSSSACPV

-1921 DLPTWNTIKPYTAFF
+1921 DIPTWNSIKPTVTGFAGIAF
-1936 GGIDLDTNGAYI
+1936 DDNGAYI

-1955 NIFFRY
+1955 NILFRY
-1961 KASAGATD
+1961 KSSAGATD
-1969 YSWANLNDIVNN
+1969 YSWANLKDLVSN

-1991 TMTGPITLGSSGS
+1991 TMNGPINFGSSGS
-2004 IYTGNDGN
+2004 IYTANDGN
-2012 YGPGSPLNNV
+2012 YGPGGSLNNI

-2037 NQGCTGKTAVG
+2037 NQGFTGTTAVG
-2048 IDCRTGT
+2048 IDCRTGN
-2055 LKAYDFAISHFC
+2055 LKAYDFTVSHYS
-2067 GDDIQSIDSCSIRF
+2067 GADINTINDSCIRF
-2081 TSLTNWGIIKGPN
+2081 ASQTEWGIIKGPN
-2094 SLRFANVNGAKFRM
+2094 SLKFANTGGIKFRM
-2108 QDRYCYCDVGFV
+2108 QDAYCYCDAGFV
-2120 SMGIWNS
+2120 SMGIWN
-2127 SATQAANMY
+2127 ATATSAANMY
-2136 INDQGFIYHTS
+2136 INDSGFVYRSS

-2152 KMNIENLTKP
+2152 KMNIENLNKP

-2188 YLTAEYTKEELDDE
+2188 YLTAKYTKEELDDE
-2202 FKQLCLS
+2202 FEQLCLS

-2239 GNKKIEG
+2239 GNRRIEG
-2246 VQYDR
+2246 VQYER

-2277 IDDENILKEVEEIEK
+2277 IDDEETLKQIEEIEK
-2292 RFNSFNENDV
+2292 RFNSFKDEDM
-2302 VNLKYD
+2302 VNLQYD
-2308 PETSKIIE
+2308 PQTSKIVE

>member
-27 IKRWDSKTDPGH
+27 IKRWDNKTDPGH

-86 HKHLKND
+86 HKHSKND

-117 GKDLFTYDGSVAKTV
+117 GKDLFTYDGSIAKTV

-230 IAKTI
+230 ITKTI
-235 DITAA
+235 DITAV
-240 DIGASSIGHFH
+240 DIGASSIGHIH

-273 EKFKPSYVWNEIGEK
+273 EKFKPSYVWSEIGEK

-305 DFPETMRNP
+305 DFPEAMRNP

-396 VPKTITVASNIH
+396 VAKTITVASNIH

-428 TLILDNGETTT
+428 TLVLDNGETTT

-456 KHTHSKIDFTDFP
+456 KHTHSKTDFTDFP

-486 TTSSDSYDG
+486 TTASDSYDG
-495 SIAKTFN
+495 STAKTFN

-518 PDSIKNPSAITIVTN
+518 PDSIKNPSAVTIITD

-550 FELASAKH
+550 FNLASGKH

-563 EITDFPS
+563 EITDFPN

-593 DGSEE
+593 DGSEA

-719 SSIKNPAS
+719 TSIKNPAS

-732 DDGVTKTQDSYDGS
+732 DDGKTKTQDSYDGS

-801 NVASAKH
+801 NVASSKH
-808 VHVKSEITDFPES
+808 VHTKSEITDFPTS
-821 IKNPTA
+821 FKNPSA

-835 TDTVSDSYDGST
+835 TDTVSDSYDGSSA
-847 TKTFNV
+847 KTFNV
-853 ASANHTHSKF
+853 ASANHTHSRF
-863 NIVDFPDSIKNPT
+863 HIVDFPDSIKNPT
-876 TLIINMNDGKNI
+876 TLIVNMSDGKNT

-902 LASAKHVHVKSEIT
+902 LATAKHVHVKSEIT

-931 MNDGKTIVSDSYD
+931 MNDGKTTVSDSYDGSTAKTFDVAKGKHVHVKSEITDFPSSIKNPTAITITMNDGKNTTKDSYDGSTAKTFDVAKGKHVHVKSEITDFPDSIKNPTSITISLSDGKNTTTDSYDGSKEKSFNAASAKHVHVKSEITDFPTSIKNPTAITISVNDGKTTVSDSYD

-967 FPESIKNPTA
+967 FPS
-977 ITITMNDGKNTTTDS
+977 
-992 YDGSSAKTFDVAKGK
+992 
-1007 HVHVK
+1007 
-1012 SEITDFPA
+1012 
-1020 SIKNPTSITIS
+1020 
-1031 LNDGKNTTT
+1031 
-1040 DSYDG
+1040 
-1045 SKEKTFNA
+1045 
-1053 ASAKHVHVKSEIT
+1053 
-1066 DFPSSIKNPTA
+1066 
-1077 ITISLNDGKNITKDS
+1077 
-1092 YDGSTAKSFDVAK
+1092 
-1105 GKHVHVKSEIT
+1105 
-1116 DFPASIKNPTSLS
+1116 SIKNPTSLS

-1141 GSTAKSINI
+1141 GSAAKSINI
-1150 TPAGIGASAS
+1150 TPAGIGASAN

-1174 DTKLGNISTTLT
+1174 DTKLSNINTTLT

-1215 NVNNGLTN
+1215 NVNNGLAN

-1263 TTSWKRILDSSNYNN
+1263 TTSWKRILDSSNYNS
-1278 YAPSK
+1278 YAPTK
-1283 TGSGA
+1283 TGTGA
-1288 SGTWSIN
+1288 SGTWGIN
-1295 ITGKA
+1295 ISGKA
-1300 NTAGIADSANAVTW
+1300 NTAGVADSANAVAW
-1314 GNVSGKPSTYTPS
+1314 GNISGKPSTYTPS
-1327 AHTHTKSQITDF
+1327 SHTHTKSQITDF
-1339 PASLKNP
+1339 PSSIKNP
-1346 TSLSIQLNG
+1346 NSVVIKLNG
-1355 GTATVYDGSNAKS
+1355 GTTEGTNMFTYDGSAAKS
-1368 INITPAGIGASA
+1368 INITPAGIGAAA
-1380 SGHTHNYAGSSS
+1380 SSHTHNYAGSSS
-1392 VGGSANSAV
+1392 SGGSANSAV
-1401 KLDTST
+1401 KLDTTS
-1407 AGSGT
+1407 AGSAT

-1426 YSLNKSV
+1426 YTLGKSV

-1485 SQITDFPTS
+1485 SQITDFPS
-1494 MPASDVYS
+1494 SLPASDVYS
-1502 WAKASSKPSYSWS
+1502 WAKAKTKPSYAWS
-1515 EIGSKPSTFT
+1515 EIT
-1525 PSSHTHDFV
+1525 
-1534 VGSYTGNGGQQKPNY
+1534 
-1549 FGTNKVGFLM
+1549 
-1559 MNTTVN
+1559 
-1565 GNSQYKDWVIMDCY
+1565 
-1579 SGTDV
+1579 
-1584 GGGVAIGVNRQS
+1584 
-1596 LGAYIMR
+1596 
-1603 SDATR
+1603 
-1608 TAWAESAELLHTK
+1608 
-1621 NYTSYTVTKSGGG
+1621 
-1634 ASGTWGI
+1634 
-1641 NISGKAST
+1641 
-1649 AGTADS
+1649 
-1655 ANSVAWGNV
+1655 
-1664 SGKPST
+1664 GKPST

-1711 ITSKPSTFTPSA
+1711 ISSKPSTFTPSS

-1736 SANSAVKLNSNAG
+1736 SANSAVKLNTNAG

-1856 SFTDSSSACPV
+1856 SLTDSSSACPV

-1883 GTDNLYFSYSTD
+1883 GTENLYFSYSTD

-1906 MISLPAKTGTIALTS
+1906 MISLPAKSGTIALTS
-1921 DLPTWNTIKPYTAFF
+1921 DLPTWSSIKPTTTGFAGIAF
-1936 GGIDLDTNGAYI
+1936 DDNGAYI

-1961 KASAGATD
+1961 KASKDATD
-1969 YSWANLNDIVNN
+1969 YSWGNIKDIASA
-1981 AYGNLRLSGG
+1981 AYGNHRHNQNTLDFTAETHFTLSGTYTDPLYGVG
-1991 TMTGPITLGSSGS
+1991 TAIKATGGIAADTMYTNNWFRSKGNTGWYSQDYGGGWYMQDTTWIRSYNDKSLYTGGGTIRSDGGFLGIRGNLSEINVEVVNTSCDIRLAAAASEKAGLYDVKSGS
-2004 IYTGNDGN
+2004 WVIYVYKSYGKVNFDSHVQATGI
-2012 YGPGSPLNNV
+2012 YNN
-2022 VISSWFGVS
+2022 
-2031 FTTSCP
+2031 TTSGSA
-2037 NQGCTGKTAVG
+2037 NIRIA
-2048 IDCRTGT
+2048 
-2055 LKAYDFAISHFC
+2055 
-2067 GDDIQSIDSCSIRF
+2067 GDGDVMRINSASKYKINIKDIQKDF
-2081 TSLTNWGIIKGPN
+2081 G
-2094 SLRFANVNGAKFRM
+2094 
-2108 QDRYCYCDVGFV
+2108 YEY
-2120 SMGIWNS
+2120 
-2127 SATQAANMY
+2127 
-2136 INDQGFIYHTS
+2136 
-2147 SASRY
+2147 
-2152 KMNIENLTKP
+2152 NLLKVKP
-2162 NDYSY
+2162 R
-2167 NILKLNPKQW
+2167 QW
-2177 FDRGETERYAK
+2177 LDKSETEQYAK
-2188 YLTAEYTKEELDDE
+2188 YLTDLYDNNLDREKIDYRE
-2202 FKQLCLS
+2202 
-2209 SNITP
+2209 NAIGVNNY
-2214 CYGLIAEDVKEA
+2214 YGLIAEDIEKA
-2226 GLEEFCEFSKDEN
+2226 GLGEFCEYGPIKDDGTKEL
-2239 GNKKIEG
+2239 EG
-2246 VQYDR
+2246 IQYDR

-2277 IDDENILKEVEEIEK
+2277 IDDENTLKEVELLEK
-2292 RFNSFNENDV
+2292 RFNCFKDIDV
-2302 VNLKYD
+2302 INTEYD
-2308 PETSKIIE
+2308 PETSKVIE

>member
-117 GKDLFTYDGSVAKTV
+117 GKDLFTYDGSIAKTV

-240 DIGASSIGHFH
+240 DIGASSIGHLH

-396 VPKTITVASNIH
+396 VAKTITVASNIH

-486 TTSSDSYDG
+486 TTASDSYDG

-540 DTYDGSLSKT
+540 DSYDGSLSKT

-719 SSIKNPAS
+719 TSIKNPAS

-765 TDFPTSIKNPNTL
+765 TDFPSSIKNPNTL

-876 TLIINMNDGKNI
+876 TLIINMNDGKNT

-923 NPTAITIT
+923 NPTAITI
-931 MNDGKTIVSDSYD
+931 
-944 GSSAKKFDVAKGKHV
+944 
-959 HVKSEITD
+959 
-967 FPESIKNPTA
+967 
-977 ITITMNDGKNTTTDS
+977 
-992 YDGSSAKTFDVAKGK
+992 
-1007 HVHVK
+1007 
-1012 SEITDFPA
+1012 
-1020 SIKNPTSITIS
+1020 
-1031 LNDGKNTTT
+1031 
-1040 DSYDG
+1040 
-1045 SKEKTFNA
+1045 
-1053 ASAKHVHVKSEIT
+1053 
-1066 DFPSSIKNPTA
+1066 
-1077 ITISLNDGKNITKDS
+1077 SLNDGKNITKDS
-1092 YDGSTAKSFDVAK
+1092 YDGSTAKSFDAAK

-1116 DFPASIKNPTSLS
+1116 DFPSSIKNPTSLS

-1150 TPAGIGASAS
+1150 TPAGIGASAN

-1174 DTKLGNISTTLT
+1174 DTKLGNINTTLT

-1300 NTAGIADSANAVTW
+1300 NTAGIADSANAVAW

-1355 GTATVYDGSNAKS
+1355 GTATVYDGSTAKS

-1392 VGGSANSAV
+1392 AGGSANSAV
-1401 KLDTST
+1401 KLNSN
-1407 AGSGT
+1407 AGSKLN
-1412 QPVYFS
+1412 PIYFS
-1418 GGKPVACT
+1418 DGKPAACT

-1433 PSNAVFTDT
+1433 PSDAVFTDT

-1502 WAKASSKPSYSWS
+1502 WAKASSKPSYSW
-1515 EIGSKPSTFT
+1515 
-1525 PSSHTHDFV
+1525 
-1534 VGSYTGNGGQQKPNY
+1534 
-1549 FGTNKVGFLM
+1549 
-1559 MNTTVN
+1559 
-1565 GNSQYKDWVIMDCY
+1565 
-1579 SGTDV
+1579 
-1584 GGGVAIGVNRQS
+1584 
-1596 LGAYIMR
+1596 
-1603 SDATR
+1603 
-1608 TAWAESAELLHTK
+1608 
-1621 NYTSYTVTKSGGG
+1621 
-1634 ASGTWGI
+1634 
-1641 NISGKAST
+1641 
-1649 AGTADS
+1649 
-1655 ANSVAWGNV
+1655 
-1664 SGKPST
+1664 
-1670 FTPSSHTHTKS
+1670 
-1681 QITDFPTSMPA
+1681 
-1692 SDVYSWAKASSKP
+1692 
-1705 SYSWNE
+1705 NE
-1711 ITSKPSTFTPSA
+1711 ITSKPSTFTPSS

-1764 CTYTLAKS
+1764 CTYSLNKS

-1794 NSTSDSLSAAQGK
+1794 DSTNDSLSAAQGK
-1807 VLKGLIDGK
+1807 VLKGLVDGK
-1816 ASSSHTHSY
+1816 AAASHTHSY

-1921 DLPTWNTIKPYTAFF
+1921 DIPTWNTIKPYTAFF

-2055 LKAYDFAISHFC
+2055 LKAYDFAISRFC

-2094 SLRFANVNGAKFRM
+2094 SLRFASDNGVKFRM

-2127 SATQAANMY
+2127 PATQPANMY
-2136 INDQGFIYHTS
+2136 INDEGFIYHTS
-2147 SASRY
+2147 AASRY

>member
-1 MSDTDVR
+1 MSYTDVR

-117 GKDLFTYDGSVAKTV
+117 GKDLFTYDGSIAKTV

-240 DIGASSIGHFH
+240 DIGASSIGHLH

-300 VNEIT
+300 VSEIT
-305 DFPETMRNP
+305 DFPEAMRNP

-486 TTSSDSYDG
+486 TTTSDSYDG

-719 SSIKNPAS
+719 TSIKNPAS

-751 DVANAKHVH
+751 DVAKGKHVH

-765 TDFPTSIKNPNTL
+765 TDFPASIKNPNTL

-821 IKNPTA
+821 IKNPTS

-876 TLIINMNDGKNI
+876 TLIINMNDGKNT

-923 NPTAITIT
+923 NPTSITIT

-967 FPESIKNPTA
+967 FPSSIKNPTA
-977 ITITMNDGKNTTTDS
+977 ITITTNDGKNITTDS
-992 YDGSSAKTFDVAKGK
+992 YDGSTPKT
-1007 HVHVK
+1007 
-1012 SEITDFPA
+1012 
-1020 SIKNPTSITIS
+1020 
-1031 LNDGKNTTT
+1031 
-1040 DSYDG
+1040 
-1045 SKEKTFNA
+1045 
-1053 ASAKHVHVKSEIT
+1053 
-1066 DFPSSIKNPTA
+1066 
-1077 ITISLNDGKNITKDS
+1077 
-1092 YDGSTAKSFDVAK
+1092 FDVAK

-1141 GSTAKSINI
+1141 GSSAKSINI
-1150 TPAGIGASAS
+1150 TPAGIGASAN

-1174 DTKLGNISTTLT
+1174 DTKLSNINTTLT
-1186 SHNHTELAGVASP
+1186 SHNHTELAGVASA

-1295 ITGKA
+1295 ISGKA

-1314 GNVSGKPSTYTPS
+1314 GNVSGKPSTFTPS
-1327 AHTHTKSQITDF
+1327 SHTHTKSQITDF
-1339 PASLKNP
+1339 PSSIKNP

-1407 AGSGT
+1407 AGSAT

-1418 GGKPVACT
+1418 GGKPVACS

-1442 NTWRGIQNNL
+1442 WRGIQNNL
-1452 TSDSTN
+1452 TSDSTS

-1470 GLVDGKAAA
+1470 GLIDGKAAA

-1502 WAKASSKPSYSWS
+1502 WAKASSKPSYSWN

-1525 PSSHTHDFV
+1525 PSSHTHNFV

-1549 FGTNKVGFLM
+1549 FGTDKVGFLM

-1565 GNSQYKDWVIMDCY
+1565 GNSEYKDWVIMDCY
-1579 SGTDV
+1579 SGTDA

-1641 NISGKAST
+1641 NITGKAST

-1655 ANSVAWGNV
+1655 ANAVAWGNV

-1670 FTPSSHTHTKS
+1670 YTPSPHTHTKS
-1681 QITDFPTSMPA
+1681 QITDFPSSMPA

-1705 SYSWNE
+1705 SYTWSE
-1711 ITSKPSTFTPSA
+1711 ITGKPSTFTPSS
-1723 HTHNYAGSSSAGG
+1723 HTHNYAGSSSVGG
-1736 SANSAVKLNSNAG
+1736 SANSAVKLDTTSAG
-1749 SKLNPIYFSDGKPAA
+1749 SSSNPVYFKGGKPVA
-1764 CTYTLAKS
+1764 CTYSLNKS
-1772 VPSDAVFTD
+1772 VPSNAVFTD

-1794 NSTSDSLSAAQGK
+1794 DSTSDSLSAAQGK

-1816 ASSSHTHSY
+1816 ANSNHTHSY
-1825 LPLSGGN
+1825 IPLSGGN

-1838 RSSGGAW
+1838 RSSGGPW

-1856 SFTDSSSACPV
+1856 SLTDSSSACPV

-1883 GTDNLYFSYSTD
+1883 GTENLYFSYSTD

-1906 MISLPAKTGTIALTS
+1906 MISLPTKSGTIALTS
-1921 DLPTWNTIKPYTAFF
+1921 DLPTWNSIKPNVTGFA
-1936 GGIDLDTNGAYI
+1936 GIALDDNGAYI
-1948 YGENNSG
+1948 YGQDNSG
-1955 NIFFRY
+1955 NILFRY
-1961 KASAGATD
+1961 KASPGATD
-1969 YSWANLNDIVNN
+1969 YSWANLKDLVNN

-1991 TMTGPITLGSSGS
+1991 TMNGPINLGSSGS

-2037 NQGCTGKTAVG
+2037 NQSFTGKTAVG

-2055 LKAYDFAISHFC
+2055 LKTYDFTVSHYS
-2067 GDDIQSIDSCSIRF
+2067 GADINTINDSSIRF
-2081 TSLTNWGIIKGPN
+2081 ASQTNWGIIKGPN
-2094 SLRFANVNGAKFRM
+2094 SLKFASDNGIKFRM
-2108 QDRYCYCDVGFV
+2108 QDRYCYCDVGFA
-2120 SMGIWNS
+2120 SMGIWN
-2127 SATQAANMY
+2127 ATATSAANMF
-2136 INDQGFIYHTS
+2136 INSDGFVYHTS

-2152 KMNIENLTKP
+2152 KINIENLTKP

-2177 FDRGETERYAK
+2177 FDRGATERYAK

-2209 SNITP
+2209 SDITP

-2258 ILRDLV
+2258 ILRDIV

-2277 IDDENILKEVEEIEK
+2277 IDDEETLKQIEEIEK
-2292 RFNSFNENDV
+2292 RFNSFKDEDM
-2302 VNLKYD
+2302 VNLQYD
-2308 PETSKIIE
+2308 PETSEIIK

>member
-132 NINYS
+132 NINYL

-240 DIGASSIGHFH
+240 DIGASSIGHLH

-635 KDISQDSYDGSEG
+635 KDISQDSYDGSEE

-696 KEKSFNAASAKHVH
+696 KEKTFNAASAKHVH

-790 TKYDGSVIATV
+790 TKYDGSVIAKI

-931 MNDGKTIVSDSYD
+931 T
-944 GSSAKKFDVAKGKHV
+944 
-959 HVKSEITD
+959 
-967 FPESIKNPTA
+967 
-977 ITITMNDGKNTTTDS
+977 NDGKNTTTDS
-992 YDGSSAKTFDVAKGK
+992 YDGSSAKLFDVAKGK

-1020 SIKNPTSITIS
+1020 SIKNPTAITITT
-1031 LNDGKNTTT
+1031 NDGKNTTT

-1045 SKEKTFNA
+1045 S
-1053 ASAKHVHVKSEIT
+1053 SAK
-1066 DFPSSIKNPTA
+1066 
-1077 ITISLNDGKNITKDS
+1077 L
-1092 YDGSTAKSFDVAK
+1092 FDVAK

-1116 DFPASIKNPTSLS
+1116 DFPSSIKNPTSLS

-1141 GSTAKSINI
+1141 GSSAKSINI
-1150 TPAGIGASAS
+1150 TPAGIGASAN

-1174 DTKLGNISTTLT
+1174 DTKLSNVNTTLT
-1186 SHNHTELAGVASP
+1186 SHNHTELAGVASS

-1355 GTATVYDGSNAKS
+1355 GAATVYDGSTAKS

-1407 AGSGT
+1407 AGSAT

-1655 ANSVAWGNV
+1655 AKSVAWGNV

-1764 CTYTLAKS
+1764 CSYTLGKS
-1772 VPSDAVFTD
+1772 VPSNAVFTD

-1794 NSTSDSLSAAQGK
+1794 DSTSDSLSAAQGK

-1856 SFTDSSSACPV
+1856 SLTDSSSACPV

-1921 DLPTWNTIKPYTAFF
+1921 DIPTWNSIKPTVTGFAGIAF
-1936 GGIDLDTNGAYI
+1936 DDNGAYI

-1955 NIFFRY
+1955 NILFRY
-1961 KASAGATD
+1961 KSSAGATD
-1969 YSWANLNDIVNN
+1969 YSWANLKDLVSN

-1991 TMTGPITLGSSGS
+1991 TMNGPINFGSSGS
-2004 IYTGNDGN
+2004 IYTANDGN
-2012 YGPGSPLNNV
+2012 YGPGGSLNNI

-2037 NQGCTGKTAVG
+2037 NQGFTGTTAVG
-2048 IDCRTGT
+2048 IDCRTGN
-2055 LKAYDFAISHFC
+2055 LKAYDFTVSHYS
-2067 GDDIQSIDSCSIRF
+2067 GADINTINDSCIRF
-2081 TSLTNWGIIKGPN
+2081 ASQTEWGIIKGPN
-2094 SLRFANVNGAKFRM
+2094 SLKFANTGGIKFRM
-2108 QDRYCYCDVGFV
+2108 QDAYCYCDAGFV
-2120 SMGIWNS
+2120 SMGIWN
-2127 SATQAANMY
+2127 ATATSAANMY
-2136 INDQGFIYHTS
+2136 INDSGFVYRSS

-2152 KMNIENLTKP
+2152 KMNIENLNKP

-2188 YLTAEYTKEELDDE
+2188 YLTAKYTKEELDDE
-2202 FKQLCLS
+2202 FEQLCLS

-2239 GNKKIEG
+2239 GNRRIEG
-2246 VQYDR
+2246 VQYER

-2277 IDDENILKEVEEIEK
+2277 IDDEETLKQIEEIEK
-2292 RFNSFNENDV
+2292 RFNSFKDEDM
-2302 VNLKYD
+2302 VNLQYD
-2308 PETSKIIE
+2308 PQTSKIVE

>member
-1 MSDTDVR
+1 
-8 WRAKK
+8 
-13 VIQDQSNRLVTDTQ
+13 
-27 IKRWDSKTDPGH
+27 
-39 THTKTDITDFP
+39 
-50 SSMPASDVKAWAKA
+50 
-64 DNKPSYV
+64 
-71 WNEIGNKPTEFNPSS
+71 
-86 HKHLKND
+86 
-93 ITDFPESIK
+93 
-102 NPLSMSIMLN
+102 
-112 GGNTE
+112 
-117 GKDLFTYDGSVAKTV
+117 
-132 NINYS
+132 
-137 NIGAAPK
+137 
-144 EHYHDDRYYTEEET
+144 
-158 DKLIKGVSTGV
+158 
-169 FENLTWEKILNKPT
+169 
-183 VFTPANH
+183 
-190 THSKSEIND
+190 
-199 FPDSLK
+199 
-205 NPSSI
+205 
-210 TIKLNGGTI
+210 
-219 EGNNV
+219 
-224 FTYDGS
+224 
-230 IAKTI
+230 
-235 DITAA
+235 
-240 DIGASSIGHFH
+240 
-251 TVKDIKDFP
+251 
-260 ISMPA
+260 
-265 SDVYDWAK
+265 
-273 EKFKPSYVWNEIGEK
+273 
-288 PTEFN
+288 
-293 PIAHKHV
+293 
-300 VNEIT
+300 
-305 DFPETMRNP
+305 
-314 YSISIRLNNGTTED
+314 
-328 LDLFTYNGDGEKSIN
+328 
-343 ITPIKIDAA
+343 
-352 DRVHTHTRS
+352 
-361 QITDFPETLRNPAFL
+361 
-376 TVKFDNM
+376 
-383 ANKSVTSDSYDGS
+383 
-396 VPKTITVASNIH
+396 
-408 KHLKED
+408 
-414 ILDFPDSIKNPKNI
+414 
-428 TLILDNGETTT
+428 
-439 QDFYDGSEA
+439 
-448 KTFNVASA
+448 
-456 KHTHSKIDFTDFP
+456 
-469 VSIKNPFSVTIV
+469 
-481 TNDGK
+481 
-486 TTSSDSYDG
+486 
-495 SIAKTFN
+495 
-502 LASAKHVH
+502 
-510 VKSEITDF
+510 
-518 PDSIKNPSAITIVTN
+518 
-533 NGETTSK
+533 
-540 DTYDGSLSKT
+540 
-550 FELASAKH
+550 
-558 VHVKS
+558 
-563 EITDFPS
+563 
-570 SIKNPTAITIT
+570 

-719 SSIKNPAS
+719 TSIKNPAS

-790 TKYDGSVIATV
+790 TKYDGSVIAKI

-916 DFPASIK
+916 DFPTSIK

-967 FPESIKNPTA
+967 FPASIKNPTA

-1012 SEITDFPA
+1012 SEITDFPT
-1020 SIKNPTSITIS
+1020 SIKNPTAITIS

-1116 DFPASIKNPTSLS
+1116 DFPDSIKNPTSLS

-1174 DTKLGNISTTLT
+1174 DTKLSNISITLT

-1295 ITGKA
+1295 ISGKA
-1300 NTAGIADSANAVTW
+1300 NTAGIADSANAVAW

-1401 KLDTST
+1401 KLNSN
-1407 AGSGT
+1407 AGSKLN
-1412 QPVYFS
+1412 PIYFS
-1418 GGKPVACT
+1418 DGKPAACSYT
-1426 YSLNKSV
+1426 LGKSV

-1452 TSDSTN
+1452 TSD
-1458 DSLSAA
+1458 
-1464 QGKVLK
+1464 
-1470 GLVDGKAAA
+1470 
-1479 SHTHTK
+1479 
-1485 SQITDFPTS
+1485 
-1494 MPASDVYS
+1494 
-1502 WAKASSKPSYSWS
+1502 
-1515 EIGSKPSTFT
+1515 
-1525 PSSHTHDFV
+1525 
-1534 VGSYTGNGGQQKPNY
+1534 
-1549 FGTNKVGFLM
+1549 
-1559 MNTTVN
+1559 
-1565 GNSQYKDWVIMDCY
+1565 
-1579 SGTDV
+1579 
-1584 GGGVAIGVNRQS
+1584 
-1596 LGAYIMR
+1596 
-1603 SDATR
+1603 
-1608 TAWAESAELLHTK
+1608 
-1621 NYTSYTVTKSGGG
+1621 
-1634 ASGTWGI
+1634 
-1641 NISGKAST
+1641 
-1649 AGTADS
+1649 
-1655 ANSVAWGNV
+1655 
-1664 SGKPST
+1664 
-1670 FTPSSHTHTKS
+1670 
-1681 QITDFPTSMPA
+1681 
-1692 SDVYSWAKASSKP
+1692 
-1705 SYSWNE
+1705 
-1711 ITSKPSTFTPSA
+1711 
-1723 HTHNYAGSSSAGG
+1723 
-1736 SANSAVKLNSNAG
+1736 
-1749 SKLNPIYFSDGKPAA
+1749 
-1764 CTYTLAKS
+1764 
-1772 VPSDAVFTD
+1772 
-1781 TNTWRGIQNNLTS
+1781 
-1794 NSTSDSLSAAQGK
+1794 STSDSLSAAQGK

-1936 GGIDLDTNGAYI
+1936 GGIDLDTNGAYV

-1969 YSWANLNDIVNN
+1969 YSWGNIKDIVNN

-2037 NQGCTGKTAVG
+2037 NQGYTGKTAVG

-2094 SLRFANVNGAKFRM
+2094 SLRFANVNGVKFRM

-2127 SATQAANMY
+2127 PATRAANMY

-2308 PETSKIIE
+2308 PETSKIVE

>member
-240 DIGASSIGHFH
+240 DIGASSIGHLH

-719 SSIKNPAS
+719 TSIKNPAS

-790 TKYDGSVIATV
+790 TKYDGSVIAKI

-959 HVKSEITD
+959 HIKSEITD
-967 FPESIKNPTA
+967 FPASIKNPTA

-1012 SEITDFPA
+1012 SEITDFPT

-1116 DFPASIKNPTSLS
+1116 DFPSSIKNPTSLS

-1141 GSTAKSINI
+1141 GSSAKSINI
-1150 TPAGIGASAS
+1150 TPAGIGASPN

-1174 DTKLGNISTTLT
+1174 DTKLSNVNTTLT
-1186 SHNHTELAGVASP
+1186 SHNHTELAGVASS

-1295 ITGKA
+1295 ISGKA

-1355 GTATVYDGSNAKS
+1355 GAATVYDGSTAKS

-1407 AGSGT
+1407 AGSAT

-1452 TSDSTN
+1452 TSD
-1458 DSLSAA
+1458 
-1464 QGKVLK
+1464 
-1470 GLVDGKAAA
+1470 
-1479 SHTHTK
+1479 
-1485 SQITDFPTS
+1485 
-1494 MPASDVYS
+1494 
-1502 WAKASSKPSYSWS
+1502 
-1515 EIGSKPSTFT
+1515 
-1525 PSSHTHDFV
+1525 
-1534 VGSYTGNGGQQKPNY
+1534 
-1549 FGTNKVGFLM
+1549 
-1559 MNTTVN
+1559 
-1565 GNSQYKDWVIMDCY
+1565 
-1579 SGTDV
+1579 
-1584 GGGVAIGVNRQS
+1584 
-1596 LGAYIMR
+1596 
-1603 SDATR
+1603 
-1608 TAWAESAELLHTK
+1608 
-1621 NYTSYTVTKSGGG
+1621 
-1634 ASGTWGI
+1634 
-1641 NISGKAST
+1641 
-1649 AGTADS
+1649 
-1655 ANSVAWGNV
+1655 
-1664 SGKPST
+1664 
-1670 FTPSSHTHTKS
+1670 
-1681 QITDFPTSMPA
+1681 
-1692 SDVYSWAKASSKP
+1692 
-1705 SYSWNE
+1705 
-1711 ITSKPSTFTPSA
+1711 
-1723 HTHNYAGSSSAGG
+1723 
-1736 SANSAVKLNSNAG
+1736 
-1749 SKLNPIYFSDGKPAA
+1749 
-1764 CTYTLAKS
+1764 
-1772 VPSDAVFTD
+1772 
-1781 TNTWRGIQNNLTS
+1781 
-1794 NSTSDSLSAAQGK
+1794 STSDSLSAAQGK

-1921 DLPTWNTIKPYTAFF
+1921 DIPTWNTIKPYTAFF
-1936 GGIDLDTNGAYI
+1936 GGIDLDTNGAYV

-2094 SLRFANVNGAKFRM
+2094 SLRFANVNGVKFRM

>member
-27 IKRWDSKTDPGH
+27 IKKWDSKTDPGH

-240 DIGASSIGHFH
+240 DIGASSIGHLH

-456 KHTHSKIDFTDFP
+456 KHTHSKTDFTDFP

-486 TTSSDSYDG
+486 TTASDSYDG

-608 VHVKSE
+608 VPVKSE

-683 DGKTTVSDSYDGS
+683 DGKNTTTDSYDGS

-710 VKSEITDFP
+710 IKSEITDFP

-778 IVNINDGKTSTQ
+778 IVNINDGKASTQ

-801 NVASAKH
+801 NVASSKH
-808 VHVKSEITDFPES
+808 VHTKSEITDFPTS
-821 IKNPTA
+821 FKNPSA

-847 TKTFNV
+847 AKTFNV

-876 TLIINMNDGKNI
+876 TLIINMNDGKNT

-916 DFPASIK
+916 DFPESIK
-923 NPTAITIT
+923 NPTSITIT

-967 FPESIKNPTA
+967 FPSSIKNPTA
-977 ITITMNDGKNTTTDS
+977 ITITTNDGKNTTTDS
-992 YDGSSAKTFDVAKGK
+992 YDGSSAKSFDVAKGK

-1012 SEITDFPA
+1012 SEITDFPT

-1053 ASAKHVHVKSEIT
+1053 ASAKHVHIKSEIT

-1077 ITISLNDGKNITKDS
+1077 ITISLNDGKTTVSDS
-1092 YDGSTAKSFDVAK
+1092 YDGSSAKKFDVAK

-1116 DFPASIKNPTSLS
+1116 DFPTSIKNPTSLS

-1141 GSTAKSINI
+1141 GSSAKSINI
-1150 TPAGIGASAS
+1150 TPAGIGASAN

-1174 DTKLGNISTTLT
+1174 DTKLSNVNTTLT
-1186 SHNHTELAGVASP
+1186 SHNHTELAGVASA

-1295 ITGKA
+1295 ISGKA

-1314 GNVSGKPSTYTPS
+1314 GNVSGKPSTFTPS
-1327 AHTHTKSQITDF
+1327 SHTHTKSQITDF
-1339 PASLKNP
+1339 PTSLKNP

-1407 AGSGT
+1407 AGSAT

-1452 TSDSTN
+1452 TSD
-1458 DSLSAA
+1458 
-1464 QGKVLK
+1464 
-1470 GLVDGKAAA
+1470 
-1479 SHTHTK
+1479 
-1485 SQITDFPTS
+1485 
-1494 MPASDVYS
+1494 
-1502 WAKASSKPSYSWS
+1502 
-1515 EIGSKPSTFT
+1515 
-1525 PSSHTHDFV
+1525 
-1534 VGSYTGNGGQQKPNY
+1534 
-1549 FGTNKVGFLM
+1549 
-1559 MNTTVN
+1559 
-1565 GNSQYKDWVIMDCY
+1565 
-1579 SGTDV
+1579 
-1584 GGGVAIGVNRQS
+1584 
-1596 LGAYIMR
+1596 
-1603 SDATR
+1603 
-1608 TAWAESAELLHTK
+1608 
-1621 NYTSYTVTKSGGG
+1621 
-1634 ASGTWGI
+1634 
-1641 NISGKAST
+1641 
-1649 AGTADS
+1649 
-1655 ANSVAWGNV
+1655 
-1664 SGKPST
+1664 
-1670 FTPSSHTHTKS
+1670 
-1681 QITDFPTSMPA
+1681 
-1692 SDVYSWAKASSKP
+1692 
-1705 SYSWNE
+1705 
-1711 ITSKPSTFTPSA
+1711 
-1723 HTHNYAGSSSAGG
+1723 
-1736 SANSAVKLNSNAG
+1736 
-1749 SKLNPIYFSDGKPAA
+1749 
-1764 CTYTLAKS
+1764 
-1772 VPSDAVFTD
+1772 
-1781 TNTWRGIQNNLTS
+1781 
-1794 NSTSDSLSAAQGK
+1794 STSDSLSAAQGK

-2127 SATQAANMY
+2127 SATEAANMY
-2136 INDQGFIYHTS
+2136 INDKGFIYHTS

-2308 PETSKIIE
+2308 PETSEIIK